1 MRAVC
6 FSYTQFLPHLLIALC
21 ESNEPQMRTLL
32 REVLPQLSDRLY
44 GHLSPDLEN
53 TVEDFYKIETKS
65 AQYKMYLTN
74 RSRLTEVDVSR
85 VVGLGEDMG
94 TELESL
100 YAHAYGDTVEG
111 DQVFDRSMLAT
122 GQYFGVREGERLVS
136 AAGVHVFSP
145 RRGVAALGNIATLPA
160 FRGRGLATATTARLS
175 KSLLERVEHLGL
187 NVKADNVP
195 AIRCYQ
201 RLGYEIVASYNEYSL
216 RKRSE

>member
-1 MRAVC
+1 MGGSLNIVRIRDRDRILAFLQRETPINIYAIGDLDDPYWPHTSWYAAEEGGEIRAVC

-85 VVGLGEDMG
+85 VVGLGEDRG
-94 TELESL
+94 AELESL
-100 YAHAYGDTVEG
+100 YAQAYGDTVEG

-136 AAGVHVFSP
+136 AAGVCEW
-145 RRGVAALGNIATLPA
+145 RR
-160 FRGRGLATATTARLS
+160 
-175 KSLLERVEHLGL
+175 
-187 NVKADNVP
+187 DNVP
-195 AIRCYQ
+195 AG
-201 RLGYEIVASYNEYSL
+201 RLKS
-216 RKRSE
+216 